1 MIGRRQRVSL
11 HPSVQPALTEAAR
24 RAEPKETGGLLLGWT
39 FAETIV
45 IRHILEV
52 PDPDATPTSWTR
64 TEATA
69 NKALAKFLTEAE
81 HPWLGYVGD
90 WHAHPAPVGPSPTD
104 KRSLKK
110 DSRTTGETLVL
121 IVHRS
126 DESLAVLTAQRGSAR
141 RTTLITYG
149 ENDQEEQ
156 TS

>member
-11 HPSVQPALTEAAR
+11 HPGVPAAVTAAAR

-39 FAETIV
+39 EGGTIV
-45 IRHILEV
+45 VRHALEV
-52 PDPDATPTSWTR
+52 PDPDATSTSWTR
-64 TEATA
+64 GETRA
-69 NKALAKFLTEAE
+69 NEALAKLLAEAE

-90 WHAHPAPVGPSPTD
+90 WHAHPAPVGPSTTD

-110 DSRTTGETLVL
+110 DSRVKRESLVL

-126 DESLAVLTAQRGSAR
+126 DETLDVLTAQRGSAT

-149 ENDQEEQ
+149 EIEKEEQ